1 MSVTAIGSNNISDT
15 YTANT
20 TAKDKTTAASKAE
33 DTQKVTGT
41 TAEASAEKTE
51 TKNDN
56 ANTAAVY
63 DKSKLSADEKGN
75 RSTAQGR
82 SGKTPDTADRPCAG
96 YAFQADQC
104 FRKSQ

>member
-41 TAEASAEKTE
+41 TAEASA
-51 TKNDN
+51 
-56 ANTAAVY
+56 
-63 DKSKLSADEKGN
+63 
-75 RSTAQGR
+75 
-82 SGKTPDTADRPCAG
+82 
-96 YAFQADQC
+96 
-104 FRKSQ
+104 